1 MGVPWLTRRASHC
14 LTAWT
19 LAEQQTSCSRL
30 HMLTLLLLRRALQP
44 CRPACPLFH
53 HDAAGNAVR

>member
-14 LTAWT
+14 LT